1 MALDTPGI
9 GPDELAALERDQF
22 VYYTTI
28 AYMQADPTDWPAL
41 RHALL
46 AALVAALGLWRPPT
60 QPDASSTW
68 RANAR
73 MQRQALEL
81 LDRVGARYDP
91 AINWAG
97 FLLELWEHRHQLRH
111 GPIQP
116 GPREPASALPHP
128 QRRSRGPGGPYGC
141 RHR

>member
-1 MALDTPGI
+1 MRFETSGI
-9 GPDELAALERDQF
+9 GPEELAAIQRDEF

-28 AYMQADPTDWPAL
+28 AYMQADATDWPAL
-41 RHALL
+41 RQALL
-46 AALVAALGLWRPPT
+46 GALVAALGLWRPPT
-60 QPDASSTW
+60 QPDPSSTW

-97 FLLELWEHRHQLRH
+97 FLLELWEHRHQLRQGPAVSAHRDATAHPCRRRPPPGCH
-111 GPIQP
+111 G
-116 GPREPASALPHP
+116 HH
-128 QRRSRGPGGPYGC
+128 RRSR
-141 RHR
+141 